1 MKAVTKIKVKI
12 INKTV
17 RSTIVGRKIG
27 TQITDE
33 PLKRRE
39 TLKMKGDQFEE
50 TPGHSSPGRPY
61 SEWPRTSI
69 DYVLNEEKAM
79 LSKAK
84 PILKNN
90 YPQKKAPHLLIR
102 SAVEATQAG
111 FQINLSANQ
120 KRARDILKTYLSQK
134 LNLRYRS
141 GA

>member
-1 MKAVTKIKVKI
+1 
-12 INKTV
+12 
-17 RSTIVGRKIG
+17 
-27 TQITDE
+27 
-33 PLKRRE
+33 
-39 TLKMKGDQFEE
+39 MKGDQFEE
-50 TPGHSSPGRPY
+50 TPGRSSPGRPY

-69 DYVLNEEKAM
+69 DYVINEEKAM